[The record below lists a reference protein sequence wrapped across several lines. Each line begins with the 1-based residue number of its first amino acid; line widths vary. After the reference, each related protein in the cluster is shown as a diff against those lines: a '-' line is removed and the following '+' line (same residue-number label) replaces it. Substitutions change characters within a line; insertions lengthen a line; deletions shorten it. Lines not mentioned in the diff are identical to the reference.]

1 MRSDASDKTAKHNE
15 SDDHF
20 RLADNPGVDT
30 IFEHKRVVGTNVAD

>member
-1 MRSDASDKTAKHNE
+1 MRLDASDKTAKHNE

-30 IFEHKRVVGTNVAD
+30 IFVNIRSVCGY